1 MEQDYSGKLRQW
13 RVAYL
18 IPTDEKCKLNYAT
31 ICGLIFSK
39 VKRQENSMIY
49 SMTAYARKEIKADW
63 GTAVWEIR
71 SVNQRY
77 LETYFRMPEQFRGLE
92 PVLRERFRKRLA
104 RGKVECN
111 LRFEANPA
119 AQGDLSINEAL
130 ANQVINAAK
139 QVMTLTGDENRINP
153 FQIMQWP
160 GVMETP
166 EQDMDAINK
175 DLLAGFDAALSE
187 FIEARGREG
196 DNMKAL
202 IEQRLTAITEEVVK
216 VRARMPEILTWQR
229 ERLLGKFEEAKIE
242 LDASRVEQE
251 LIVLAQ
257 KSDVAEELDRLDS
270 HVKEAT
276 NILKKG
282 GAVGRRLDFMMQEF
296 NRESNTLASKS
307 ISTDITASG
316 VELKVLIEQ
325 MREQIQNIE

>member
-1 MEQDYSGKLRQW
+1 
-13 RVAYL
+13 
-18 IPTDEKCKLNYAT
+18 
-31 ICGLIFSK
+31 
-39 VKRQENSMIY
+39 MIY
-49 SMTAYARKEIKADW
+49 SMTAYARKEVKGDW
-63 GTAVWEIR
+63 GSAVWEIR

-119 AQGDLSINEAL
+119 AKGELSINEAL
-130 ANQVINAAK
+130 ASQVIKAAE
-139 QVMTLTGDENRINP
+139 QVMHMTGELSRINP
-153 FQIMQWP
+153 FQVMQWP

-166 EQDMDAINK
+166 EQDMDAVNK
-175 DLLAGFDAALSE
+175 VLLEAFDGAMDE
-187 FIEARGREG
+187 FIEARAREG
-196 DNMKAL
+196 ENMKAL
-202 IEQRLTAITEEVVK
+202 IEQRLEAITSEVVK
-216 VRARMPEILTWQR
+216 VRARMPEILEWQR
-229 ERLLGKFEEAKIE
+229 ERLFSKFEDAKVE
-242 LDASRVEQE
+242 LDPSRIEQE
-251 LIVLAQ
+251 LILLAQ

-270 HVKEAT
+270 HVKET
-276 NILKKG
+276 KNILKKG

>member
-1 MEQDYSGKLRQW
+1 
-13 RVAYL
+13 
-18 IPTDEKCKLNYAT
+18 
-31 ICGLIFSK
+31 
-39 VKRQENSMIY
+39 MIY
-49 SMTAYARKEIKADW
+49 SMTAYARKEVKGDW
-63 GTAVWEIR
+63 GSAVWEIR

-119 AQGDLSINEAL
+119 AKGELSINEAL
-130 ANQVINAAK
+130 ASQVIKAAE
-139 QVMTLTGDENRINP
+139 QVMHMTGELSRINP
-153 FQIMQWP
+153 FQVMQWP

-166 EQDMDAINK
+166 EQDMDAVNK
-175 DLLAGFDAALSE
+175 VLLEAFDGSMDE
-187 FIEARGREG
+187 FIEARAREG
-196 DNMKAL
+196 ENMKAL
-202 IEQRLTAITEEVVK
+202 IEQRLEAITSEVVK
-216 VRARMPEILTWQR
+216 VRARMPEILEWQR
-229 ERLLGKFEEAKIE
+229 ERLFSKFEDAKVE
-242 LDASRVEQE
+242 LEPSRVEQE
-251 LIVLAQ
+251 LILLAQ

-270 HVKEAT
+270 HVKETT

>member
-1 MEQDYSGKLRQW
+1 
-13 RVAYL
+13 
-18 IPTDEKCKLNYAT
+18 
-31 ICGLIFSK
+31 
-39 VKRQENSMIY
+39 MIY
-49 SMTAYARKEIKADW
+49 SMTAYARKEVKGDW
-63 GTAVWEIR
+63 GSAVWEIR

-77 LETYFRMPEQFRGLE
+77 LETYFRLPEQFRSLE

-119 AQGDLSINEAL
+119 AQSDLKINEAL
-130 ANQVINAAK
+130 ANQVIKAAG
-139 QVMTLTGDENRINP
+139 QVMHMTGELTRINP
-153 FQIMQWP
+153 FQVMQWP

-175 DLLAGFDAALSE
+175 SLLAVFDDAIGE

-196 DNMKAL
+196 ENMKTL
-202 IEQRLTAITEEVVK
+202 IDQRLDAISEEVVK
-216 VRARMPEILTWQR
+216 VRTRMPEILQWQR
-229 ERLLGKFEEAKIE
+229 ERLFNKFEEAKVE
-242 LDASRVEQE
+242 LDPTRVEQE
-251 LIVLAQ
+251 LILLAQ

-270 HVKEAT
+270 HVKEAR
-276 NILKKG
+276 NIMKKG
-282 GAVGRRLDFMMQEF
+282 GACGRKLDFMMQEF